1 MKKINKD
8 SITNIENT
16 DLFDNTFS
24 LDYMTSPLASLLQGE
39 GNKSVE
45 IIYLRDLLE
54 EYKNEEM
61 FEKTHQKPAMWSE
74 VYSSVDEFTIF
85 TKLFEE
91 AIEKKEKVHI
101 V

>member
-16 DLFDNTFS
+16 NLFDNTFS
-24 LDYMTSPLASLLQGE
+24 LDYLSSISSTDV
-39 GNKSVE
+39 K

-61 FEKTHQKPAMWSE
+61 LEKTHQKPAMWSE
-74 VYSSVDEFTIF
+74 VYSSVDELAIF